1 MIRQRLKDIEIQ
13 RWLREINN
21 GNRKDANQSNKMRT
35 YLVLKTIDNYKW
47 EDYLALN
54 SSNKTVTK
62 QPQIS
67 HRDRTLFETV

>member
-21 GNRKDANQSNKMRT
+21 GNRKDVNQSNKMRT
-35 YLVLKTIDNYKW
+35 CMVLKTIDNYKC